1 MKKFAV
7 ALLALLLSF
16 ATVFVGCGDNGD
28 SSSSQDEGVRE
39 VSIFSRP
46 LPKRNGLNAQGKK
59 VDWLDV
65 SSFVCYYGQYDEK
78 MTNFDVAICESR
90 SLGAEGIKKLNDA
103 GVWTI
108 CYITIG
114 EDDSLNTAD
123 GLGEGGYASYY
134 IYENGSPKMNTNWNS
149 YFVDAGNP
157 VWQEIIIERA
167 RKILA
172 MGADGLFLDT
182 IDTVDIDAST
192 CGGMVSLV
200 KRLKEE
206 FPNAKLVANRGF
218 TVLDYIAKYI
228 DGMMFESFNTT
239 WDFGGNRSR
248 DLSESEN
255 EYNIATAVNTI
266 NRNRRAHYFPV
277 FALDYLN
284 PNEVK
289 YLASEYA
296 NRCWKYDFISYLQE
310 NIGLDHITEYT
321 VNLTAER
328 GSLALKGEG
337 DIAQTAGQPNGDTS
351 ADNLAYVKNGATLEV
366 DSYYSV
372 DYKNNKT
379 AALNDAFI
387 SENMYWAKRAWA
399 SADEKVTG
407 EAPYEQDHWI
417 TVEFTEVKDVSEIII
432 HWAFDNGIY
441 YSSSEIVIEKWVD
454 GEWVAVHTQSDIAQ
468 NSPEVEI
475 RFDSISTQKLRI
487 RQPAG
492 MGAQFRK
499 GIMWVA
505 EIEIYS

>member
-1 MKKFAV
+1 MKKLAV
-7 ALLALLLSF
+7 MLLALCLSF
-16 ATVFVGCGDNGD
+16 TAIFMGCNGD
-28 SSSSQDEGVRE
+28 GSSSQESGPIE

-46 LPKRNGLNAQGKK
+46 LPERNGLTAEGKK

-65 SSFVCYYGQYDEK
+65 SSFCCYYGAYDEK
-78 MTNFDVAICESR
+78 MTNYDVAICESR
-90 SLGAEGIKKLNDA
+90 SLGSEGIQKLNEA

-149 YFVDAGNP
+149 YFVDAGSP

-167 RKILA
+167 RNILA

-182 IDTVDIDAST
+182 VDSVDVDAAT
-192 CGGMVSLV
+192 AGGMVSLI
-200 KRLKEE
+200 KRLHEE
-206 FPNAKLVANRGF
+206 FPDAKLVANRGF
-218 TVLDYIAKYI
+218 TVLDYVAKYI
-228 DGMMFESFNTT
+228 QGIMFESFNTT
-239 WDFGGNRSR
+239 WDFVGNRSR

-255 EYNIATAVNTI
+255 EYNVATAVNTI
-266 NRNRRAHYFPV
+266 NRNRQAHYFPV

-284 PNEVK
+284 VGEVT
-289 YLASEYA
+289 YLGPAYID
-296 NRCWKYDFISYLQE
+296 RCWQYDFISYLQE
-310 NIGLDHITEYT
+310 NIGLDHITECNYKPK
-321 VNLTAER
+321 AKR
-328 GSLALKGEG
+328 GELALKGEG
-337 DIAQTAGQPNGDTS
+337 DIAQTAGQPNCDTS
-351 ADNLAYVKNGATLEV
+351 AENLAYVKNGAILEV

-379 AALNDAFI
+379 AALNDAFAN
-387 SENMYWAKRAWA
+387 ETMYWAKRAWA

-407 EAPYEQDHWI
+407 DTPYQNDHWI
-417 TVEFTEVKDVSEIII
+417 TVDFGSIKNVSEIVIY
-432 HWAFDNGIY
+432 WAFDNGIY
-441 YSSSEIVIEKWVD
+441 YSSSQIVIEKWEN
-454 GEWVAVHTQSDIAQ
+454 GEWVEVHVESDIAQ
-468 NSPEVEI
+468 NSPEI
-475 RFDSISTQKLRI
+475 TINFDSIATQKLRI

-505 EIEIYS
+505 EIEIYA

>member
-7 ALLALLLSF
+7 ALLALCLSF
-16 ATVFVGCGDNGD
+16 ITLFIGCNNEE
-28 SSSSQDEGVRE
+28 SSSTQDDGTVE

-46 LPKRNGLNAQGKK
+46 LPERNGLNAQGKK

-78 MTNFDVAICESR
+78 MTEFDVAICESR

-149 YFVDAGNP
+149 YFVDAGSP

-167 RKILA
+167 RAILA

-182 IDTVDIDAST
+182 IDSVDVDSST
-192 CGGMVSLV
+192 SGGMVSLI

-239 WDFGGNRSR
+239 WDFEGNRSR
-248 DLSESEN
+248 DLTESEN

-284 PNEVK
+284 PGEIE
-289 YLASEYA
+289 YLGQYLVD
-296 NRCWKYDFISYLQE
+296 RCWEYDFISYLQE
-310 NIGLDHITEYT
+310 NIGLDHITEC
-321 VNLTAER
+321 NLPPQSKR
-328 GSLALKGEG
+328 GAIALKGEG
-337 DIAQTAGQPNGDTS
+337 DIAQSAGQPNGDTS
-351 ADNLAYVKNGATLEV
+351 AENLAYVKNGATLEV
-366 DSYYSV
+366 DSFYSV

-379 AALNDAFI
+379 TALNDAFI
-387 SENMYWAKRAWA
+387 SETMYWAKRAWA

-407 EAPYEQDHWI
+407 DMPYQQDHWI
-417 TVEFTEVKDVSEIII
+417 TVEFADVKDLSQVVI

-441 YSSSEIVIEKWVD
+441 YSSSQIVIESFVD
-454 GEWVAVHTQSDIAQ
+454 GEWVEVHTESNIAQ
-468 NSPEVEI
+468 NAEEVVI
-475 RFDSISTQKLRI
+475 NFNSVSTKKLRI

-492 MGAQFRK
+492 MGAEFRK

-505 EIEIYS
+505 EIEIYK